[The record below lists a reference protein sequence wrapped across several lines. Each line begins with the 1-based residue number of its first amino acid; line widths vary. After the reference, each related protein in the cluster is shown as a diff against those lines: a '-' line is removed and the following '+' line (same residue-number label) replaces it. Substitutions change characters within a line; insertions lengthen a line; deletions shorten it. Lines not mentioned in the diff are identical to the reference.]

1 MNLISLLE
9 SSITSTIPSES
20 SPTLPWQC
28 YFLLLLHPS
37 SRWRFKL
44 SCLENA
50 FMHLPHENFSVLVW
64 TPLMWRLRSL
74 ASAAVNWQDGQS
86 HRYGR
91 VCNFW
96 CFLFQVSA
104 NKCANGDCH
113 TSTYILGWMTCGIDC
128 KCTAGLG
135 LFWMV
140 KVFDQRCCS
149 SIALEFEMKEMTGRS
164 LVLGCLHDMHLK
176 KWTKFASSMKLES
189 A

>member
-96 CFLFQVSA
+96 CFVNLYSWLNDLWHWLQVYGGS
-104 NKCANGDCH
+104 
-113 TSTYILGWMTCGIDC
+113 W
-128 KCTAGLG
+128 
-135 LFWMV
+135 
-140 KVFDQRCCS
+140 
-149 SIALEFEMKEMTGRS
+149 
-164 LVLGCLHDMHLK
+164 LVLDGEGVWSEMLLEYRTGVWNEGNDWKEFGPWLLAWYAFEEVNEVCVEYEIGVCVVEQEV
-176 KWTKFASSMKLES
+176 SS
-189 A
+189 